1 VFLLKRIGFLNP
13 QEFEEGI
20 IERYPIFLSIVLNHV
35 SDDSTKDFAH
45 AVDILKL
52 LFEILG
58 MFLFPSFLGVKIL
71 FNLYLNVLYFL
82 SFLTFFS

>member
-1 VFLLKRIGFLNP
+1 
-13 QEFEEGI
+13 
-20 IERYPIFLSIVLNHV
+20 
-35 SDDSTKDFAH
+35 
-45 AVDILKL
+45 
-52 LFEILG
+52 